1 MTGIIHTMIK
11 PMVVGFLL
19 LELELF
25 SVIGVGFE
33 NTRTISG
40 NWNASRV
47 VPRLYGSV
55 YKTLR
60 LSTAVERS
68 VVVMTEM
75 PKSKPSSDFF
85 LLLNLCSE
93 LVGASNFEILVENS
107 DTGSPSSI
115 TEYLECVENW
125 GDRKH
130 CIINFYSLAVL

>member
-1 MTGIIHTMIK
+1 MIK

-47 VPRLYGSV
+47 ILRLYGSV

-60 LSTAVERS
+60 LSTAVERG
-68 VVVMTEM
+68 VVVMTET
-75 PKSKPSSDFF
+75 PKSKPISDFF
-85 LLLNLCSE
+85 YYYY
-93 LVGASNFEILVENS
+93 I
-107 DTGSPSSI
+107 
-115 TEYLECVENW
+115 CVQN
-125 GDRKH
+125 
-130 CIINFYSLAVL
+130 

>member
-1 MTGIIHTMIK
+1 
-11 PMVVGFLL
+11 MVVGFLL

-68 VVVMTEM
+68 VVVMTEI
-75 PKSKPSSDFF
+75 PKSKPISDFF

-125 GDRKH
+125 RDRKH